1 MILTPERI
9 PRDGWSDAGSGALT
23 GGATGAAIGGPYG
36 ALVGAAVGAGA
47 KLILGANQRAQAKK
61 LKANDFIPQSARENN
76 ILSRYMFNATTY
88 PGQAQDQARTDRTTA
103 NAVGQLQ
110 KNARSGTDILNSAAL
125 IQARG
130 TNANNDIAQRYQQ
143 FKQASLG
150 RLMGANQQLAG
161 YQNQNQQ
168 QYLAAKSALLGAGLQ
183 NIYGGI
189 NDIGGGIASLS
200 RPQYGGYGVGGG
212 GWRGYGQWGN
222 GAYGG
227 PDQPTQQGFA

>member
-1 MILTPERI
+1 MITPDRI
-9 PRDGWSDAGSGALT
+9 PRDGWSDAGSGA
-23 GGATGAAIGGPYG
+23 ASGAAAGAPLGPYG
-36 ALVGAAVGAGA
+36 ALIGAGIGAGA

-61 LKANDFIPQSARENN
+61 LKPNDYTPAGALENN

-88 PGQAQDQARTDRTTA
+88 PGQGQDQERTDRVTA
-103 NAVGQLQ
+103 NAVGQIQ
-110 KNARSGTDILNSAAL
+110 KNAKSGTDILNSAAL

-189 NDIGGGIASLS
+189 SDIGGGVATLGNQPRYS
-200 RPQYGGYGVGGG
+200 GGYG

-222 GAYGG
+222 GTYGG
-227 PDQPTQQGFA
+227 PDQPTQQGFV